1 MSTSPTTL
9 LRQYQTS
16 FLVVICL
23 IASPLSF
30 AEKPVGEPGSVIA
43 TPPDMTYFALQGDT
57 LSGISK
63 RFTDKALNWPA
74 LSKRNHIADDRAIP
88 IGTAILIPLEL
99 LPEEDSEAR
108 VLALAGNPTYKPLNG
123 TEMPIVI
130 GTVVKEGAQIFTG
143 KNGFI
148 TLAFPDNS
156 RVSIPSNSQISLSKL
171 RKTKYTA
178 SPRTEISLV
187 EGKVESHVSSLVSN
201 KGRFEVRSPL
211 AVAGVRGTHFRVGVT
226 EAGTANEVLEGGVA
240 VNNLALKKSDGI
252 VLPAGKGNIISANAV
267 GKAVNLLPAPKLN
280 DEYLLQ
286 IRPTVQFLVEKTD
299 AALGYHVQI
308 AKDREALDV
317 LTENNFKENRFKFDG
332 LVDGTYFVRIAA
344 IDQYGLEGIPLT
356 QSFVLK
362 ARPEPPFTQQP
373 KNKVRSEKTDF
384 VWTEASNALSYHLQ
398 VATDSAFSNI
408 VLDQSNIKDVQLSSD
423 ALKVGQYFWRI
434 ATVVTQKDGKSDQ
447 GPFSDVQAF
456 TQLPAQ
462 AAAAFADSEGK
473 EISFN
478 WASEPGQ
485 RFLIQIAKDAQ
496 FQTIYLSRLTNEA
509 ELKIARPDAGQY
521 FIRVRATDP
530 DGYVG
535 AFSSTQKITIKA
547 RWLDSDGNAITSSS
561 GATLGTG
568 F

>member
-1 MSTSPTTL
+1 MSTLPMTL
-9 LRQYQTS
+9 LRQCQTS
-16 FLVVICL
+16 LLVVFCL
-23 IASPLSF
+23 IASPFSF
-30 AEKPVGEPGSVIA
+30 AEKVSGEPGTVLA

-63 RFTDKALNWPA
+63 RFTDKALNWPI

-88 IGTAILIPLEL
+88 VGTAILIPLEL

-108 VLALAGNPTYKPLNG
+108 VLALAGNPTYKPVNG
-123 TEMPIVI
+123 DELPLAI

-171 RKTKYTA
+171 RKTKYTG
-178 SPRTEISLV
+178 SPRTEISLI

-226 EAGTANEVLEGGVA
+226 DAGTANEVLEGGVA
-240 VNNLALKKSDGI
+240 VNNPVLKKSDNI
-252 VLPAGKGNIISANAV
+252 VLPAGKGNIVTSTAV
-267 GKAVNLLPAPKLN
+267 GKAVNLLPAPQLKQ
-280 DEYLLQ
+280 EYWLQ
-286 IRPTVQFLVEKTD
+286 VRPTIQFLIDKTD
-299 AALGYHVQI
+299 IARGYHVQI
-308 AKDREALDV
+308 AKDSQALDV
-317 LTENNFKENRFKFDG
+317 LAEKYFKENRFKFDG
-332 LVDGTYFVRIAA
+332 LADGSYFVRIAA

-356 QSFVLK
+356 QAFTLK
-362 ARPEPPFTQQP
+362 ARPEPPFTLQP
-373 KNKVRSEKTDF
+373 KNKIRSDKTDF

-398 VATDSAFSNI
+398 VATDTDFNNI
-408 VLDQSNIKDVQLSSD
+408 VLDQSNLKDVQFSTNKLNN
-423 ALKVGQYFWRI
+423 GQYFWRI
-434 ATVVTQKDGKSDQ
+434 ATVVTQPDGKLDQ
-447 GPFSDVQAF
+447 GPFSDTQAF
-456 TQLPAQ
+456 TQLPPQ

-473 EISFN
+473 EISFS
-478 WASEPGQ
+478 WAAEPGQ
-485 RFLIQIAKDAQ
+485 QFLIQIAKDSE
-496 FQTIYLSRLTNEA
+496 FKNMYLSRESTAA
-509 ELKIARPDAGQY
+509 ELKIPRPDAGQY

-547 RWLDSDGNAITSSS
+547 RWLDSAGDAIKSIAGTV
-561 GATLGTG
+561 GTG